1 MSKDAYVVRVTYP
14 LAERREL
21 AGERDEHLLS
31 CEAADKRTQGGEL
44 CSSAQRSQ
52 QVAHSVLIERRAVER
67 ESRRAAHG
75 LGDSGQQ
82 RAVAAHSAQQAPR
95 VVQLSRQRRLHQV
108 RLEQRR
114 IRHLLLEAR
123 LLQHTVTEYSTYSVT
138 YPTTRYIAQSVQSN
152 TRNLQIG
159 SE

>member
-1 MSKDAYVVRVTYP
+1 MNASEYP
-14 LAERREL
+14 LAERRKL

-31 CEAADKRTQGGEL
+31 CEAAGHRTERGEL
-44 CSSAQRSQ
+44 CSSAQRAQ
-52 QVAHSVLIERRAVER
+52 QVADSVLIERRAVER

-75 LGDSGQQ
+75 LGDGGQQ

-114 IRHLLLEAR
+114 LRHLLLEAR
-123 LLQHTVTEYSTYSVT
+123 LLRDTLAECSTYSAT
-138 YPTTRYIAQSVQSN
+138 
-152 TRNLQIG
+152 
-159 SE
+159 